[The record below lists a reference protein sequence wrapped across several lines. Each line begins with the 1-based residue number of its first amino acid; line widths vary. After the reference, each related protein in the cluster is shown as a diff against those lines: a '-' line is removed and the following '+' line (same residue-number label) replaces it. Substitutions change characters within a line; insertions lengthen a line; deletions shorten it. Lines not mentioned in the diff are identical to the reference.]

1 MNDVVLKITSL
12 EKTFDSQNERLTL
25 FKELSLSVARGESC
39 VIAGQSGRGKSTLL
53 NIIAGLEKATFG
65 SVEVDGKDILKFDE
79 DELSLWRKDTLG
91 MVFQFHHLLKDFTA
105 VENVFLP
112 MYMAG
117 VHKKEAMEKAAFLLE
132 EVGLKER
139 MSHLP
144 SELSGGERQRVAVA
158 RSLANNPSLIL
169 ADEPTGNL
177 DPANSLLI
185 GNLLF
190 DMAKKH
196 GKTLVLVTHDM
207 NLAKKGDSLYL
218 LENGSL
224 CRKNMESL

>member
-39 VIAGQSGRGKSTLL
+39 VIAGQSGSGKSTLL

-224 CRKNMESL
+224 CRRNMESL